1 MKSNTQKQAYA
12 QGLEIT
18 DQLIEKQEEQG
29 EGIGEA
35 QYEWLW

>member
-12 QGLEIT
+12 QGLEIA

-29 EGIGEA
+29 EGKEEA
-35 QYEWLW
+35 Q